1 MNMTLYFDDY
11 GPAYIDTIGWI
22 LVATNSMTYRLIT
35 SYRLFSFSL
44 NLKQF
49 VFNKSNISASWW
61 PPESGKGRMVGA
73 GDRKLVLPE

>member
-35 SYRLFSFSL
+35 SKEELVKL
-44 NLKQF
+44 NGIYVAKIYF
-49 VFNKSNISASWW
+49 ICS
-61 PPESGKGRMVGA
+61 
-73 GDRKLVLPE
+73 LVL